1 MELLEGL
8 RQRKGSVNGGKGA
21 KKVEEIKS
29 CDQEDFKEVSAEAR
43 RTDLEP
49 GTYWLTRIV
58 FLRSLGFIYC
68 KLFQLLTY
76 VINRI

>member
-8 RQRKGSVNGGKGA
+8 RQRKRSVNGGKGA

-29 CDQEDFKEVSAEAR
+29 CDQKDFKEVSAEVR

-49 GTYWLTRIV
+49 GTYWLARIV

-76 VINRI
+76 VNNKS

>member
-8 RQRKGSVNGGKGA
+8 RRRKGPVNGGKGA
-21 KKVEEIKS
+21 KKVEEIFKK
-29 CDQEDFKEVSAEAR
+29 DQKDSKEVSAEAR

-58 FLRSLGFIYC
+58 FLRSLSFIYC

>member
-8 RQRKGSVNGGKGA
+8 RRRKGSVNGGKGA
-21 KKVEEIKS
+21 KKVE
-29 CDQEDFKEVSAEAR
+29 DQKDSKEVSAEAR

>member
-8 RQRKGSVNGGKGA
+8 RRRKRSVNGGKGA
-21 KKVEEIKS
+21 KKVEEIKF
-29 CDQEDFKEVSAEAR
+29 CDQKDSKGVSAEAS

-58 FLRSLGFIYC
+58 FLRSLCFIYC